1 MITNHMVSILE
12 FTILITNQT
21 KMAELKRMLQDESLS
36 YDDCPSSEGLIKRS
50 KSFYE
55 RISIVSY
62 FVYWMVGTSAHM
74 SALKVLNADVPG
86 KYFEQNS
93 TCYDFVPHLFLI
105 PFDTET
111 KRRCKNALIGMDF
124 GLWIFA
130 GYIATHDTTLYSF
143 VSCIKAKL
151 EILSEATRTIRDRT
165 KVRMGLPRDLEL
177 MRDADIP
184 DFEMEMY
191 FEIRRSN
198 QILAILISASEGV
211 EEIFNITLLART
223 LSSLLVIASIL
234 FVSSTMTFED
244 PEMFHLVEYCSG
256 AFFQLFM
263 ICYFAIFVTDAS
275 QAYRG
280 CLYELDWFSS
290 SRRFKQCML
299 IMMQRMERPLN
310 ITIGKFSPITLQT
323 FVAVTRVSFS
333 YATVL
338 KAVD

>member
-198 QILAILISASEGV
+198 QILAILIRVKHIGAAFMSWIGSVAAEGSNSV
-211 EEIFNITLLART
+211 
-223 LSSLLVIASIL
+223 
-234 FVSSTMTFED
+234 
-244 PEMFHLVEYCSG
+244 C
-256 AFFQLFM
+256 
-263 ICYFAIFVTDAS
+263 
-275 QAYRG
+275 
-280 CLYELDWFSS
+280 
-290 SRRFKQCML
+290 
-299 IMMQRMERPLN
+299 
-310 ITIGKFSPITLQT
+310 
-323 FVAVTRVSFS
+323 
-333 YATVL
+333 
-338 KAVD
+338 

>member
-12 FTILITNQT
+12 FTVLITNQT
-21 KMAELKRMLQDESLS
+21 KISELKRTLQDESLS
-36 YDDCPSSEGLIKRS
+36 YDDCPSSEELIKKS

-55 RISIVSY
+55 RTSIVSY
-62 FVYWMVGTSAHM
+62 IVYWMVGTSAHM
-74 SALKVLNADVPG
+74 SALKVLNADIPG

-93 TCYDFVPHLFLI
+93 TCLDYVPHLFLI
-105 PFDTET
+105 PFETET

-130 GYIATHDTTLYSF
+130 GYIATHDTMLYSF

-151 EILSEATRTIRDRT
+151 EILSEATRTMRERT
-165 KVRMGLPRDLEL
+165 NIRMGLPKPFNLISDEE
-177 MRDADIP
+177 IP
-184 DFEMEMY
+184 EFEMEMY
-191 FEIRRSN
+191 FEITRSN
-198 QILAILISASEGV
+198 KILAVLISASQGV
-211 EEIFNITLLART
+211 EEIFNVTLLART

-244 PEMFHLVEYCSG
+244 PEMFHLAEYCSG

-280 CLYELDWFSS
+280 CLYELDWFSGS
-290 SRRFKQCML
+290 KRFKQCML
-299 IMMQRMERPLN
+299 IMMQRMVRPLS
-310 ITIGKFSPITLQT
+310 ITLGKFSPITLQT
-323 FVAVTRVSFS
+323 FVAVS
-333 YATVL
+333 
-338 KAVD
+338 